1 MKGVW
6 NVKKNWMAIF
16 MATALGSV
24 CAPAVHAAQIPIALV
39 PFTFAGRIV
48 DYAHIAFDEDAA
60 VEVRVKNLSGELLAK
75 TLTQTRGFTS
85 CNYVITLPVMNQATA
100 GTTVV
105 GEKVVFEF
113 VDPYGKIY
121 SGLVSEGDAVVG
133 NPGETKMLN
142 IVLATDADKD
152 GVADEYLESIEYWM
166 WKNGIEG
173 PYDASADYDGD
184 GHSNYAEYIAGTNP
198 CDATDRFTVRQMALE
213 EGIGDYLKLR
223 VPIVQGRSYSVDAT
237 DSLTEVDW
245 QTVPFSEDPTK
256 EPEATYLNTGASE
269 VGYRTIFVRKD
280 APTRFFRLRV
290 E

>member
-1 MKGVW
+1 MK
-6 NVKKNWMAIF
+6 KSWMAMI

-24 CAPAVHAAQIPIALV
+24 SASTVRAAQIPIALV

-48 DYAHIAFDEDAA
+48 DYAHIAYDENAA
-60 VEVRVKNLSGELLAK
+60 VEVRVKNLAGDLLAK

-85 CNYVITLPVMNQATA
+85 CNYVIALPVMNQATA

-121 SGLVSEGDAVVG
+121 SGLVSDEDAVIG
-133 NPGETKMLN
+133 NPGETRTLN

-173 PYDASADYDGD
+173 PYDATADYDGD
-184 GHSNYAEYIAGTNP
+184 GHSNYDEYIAGTNP

-213 EGIGDYLKLR
+213 EGIGDYIKLR

-237 DSLTEVDW
+237 DSLANADW
-245 QTVPFSEDPTK
+245 QPVPFAEDPSK
-256 EPEATYLNTGASE
+256 EPEATHLNTGASE

-280 APTRFFRLRV
+280 GPIRFFRLKV